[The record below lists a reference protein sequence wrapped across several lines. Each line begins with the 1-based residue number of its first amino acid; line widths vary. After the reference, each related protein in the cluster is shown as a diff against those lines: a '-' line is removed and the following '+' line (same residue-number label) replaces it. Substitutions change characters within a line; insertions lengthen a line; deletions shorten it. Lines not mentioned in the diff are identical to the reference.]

1 MWFCCMSTSSRYPS
15 IFLSRSFSSS
25 YSLILPRSV
34 SVYLSRLYYHI
45 STFFF
50 IWIFFYLDVMFDLY
64 VIIVSSFF
72 YIIRF
77 FISKE
82 ISIHSYISLF
92 PNFIFHFHCVPF
104 RTSTGNTISSIQS
117 LFSPSLTWSLCWFH
131 VIYVKVLSLEVLS
144 SAAVNGPQR
153 DREIM
158 NFKFTWLEEKR
169 EKIRQETNCIELC
182 SHRDFRPLAFRSS
195 CA

>member
-1 MWFCCMSTSSRYPS
+1 MIVTIKSTTWITVCLFELISICTLKCNYQWCNMWFRCMSTSSRYPS

-92 PNFIFHFHCVPF
+92 L
-104 RTSTGNTISSIQS
+104 T
-117 LFSPSLTWSLCWFH
+117 LFSISIVYLFELPPRIRSPQYKVFFLLLSHGLYADFTWS
-131 VIYVKVLSLEVLS
+131 
-144 SAAVNGPQR
+144 
-153 DREIM
+153 M
-158 NFKFTWLEEKR
+158 
-169 EKIRQETNCIELC
+169 
-182 SHRDFRPLAFRSS
+182 
-195 CA
+195 

>member
-1 MWFCCMSTSSRYPS
+1 MIVTIKSTTWITVCLFELISICTLKCNYQWCNMWFCCMSTSSRYPS

-144 SAAVNGPQR
+144 SAALMVLNVTV
-153 DREIM
+153 
-158 NFKFTWLEEKR
+158 K
-169 EKIRQETNCIELC
+169 
-182 SHRDFRPLAFRSS
+182 
-195 CA
+195 